1 MSPAPMGQGS
11 VAFCTPPCL
20 RYGAFFAAA
29 LRGAAFFAAGF
40 FAAGFFAAF
49 LAVLA
54 ISQTPS
60 EPCKK
65 QFRVRIIAEF
75 SGKRKLKLKLCPA

>member
-1 MSPAPMGQGS
+1 MLPALADLA
-11 VAFCTPPCL
+11 VADLAADFAGGFFFC
-20 RYGAFFAAA
+20 AA
-29 LRGAAFFAAGF
+29 GFAAFFAAGF